1 MCLSP
6 QQESPPRRSRP
17 LDHIAAKVY
26 IFPVRPQNFAKYV
39 TGGVQKRKVFLA
51 QFCQEVD

>member
-6 QQESPPRRSRP
+6 RQESPPRRSRP